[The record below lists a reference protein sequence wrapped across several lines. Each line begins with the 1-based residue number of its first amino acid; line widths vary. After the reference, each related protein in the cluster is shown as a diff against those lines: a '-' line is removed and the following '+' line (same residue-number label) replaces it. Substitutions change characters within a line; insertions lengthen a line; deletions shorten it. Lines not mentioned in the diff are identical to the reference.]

1 MQVPLNDLSRTSP
14 SDVALVSQTITQ
26 IIETGQYFNGPETRK
41 FTKAISARLDN
52 QEFQPLAN
60 GTDALILAIESLQLP
75 AGSNIALAPNAG
87 GYGTVATIRA
97 GHNPVFID
105 VDLATA
111 QLSFSALQNAM
122 RTKKIHAVIL
132 THLYGLVANILEI
145 ADFCALQGVYLIEDC
160 AQAFGAKVGGSSVGT
175 FGDIGTFSFYPT
187 KNLGAF
193 GDAGGIT
200 TKSSIQMDN
209 IRSLAQYGW
218 RNRYD
223 IQLERGFNSRMD
235 EIQAA
240 VLNHNLLNLDSEN
253 VRRRSIIQAYQSRLD
268 GSRRMI
274 FSDDESFVGHL
285 AVLISPNR
293 DSDYKSLTTDGVECG
308 IHYPT
313 LDYCQIAWRGSYGG
327 TENAECVNAELL
339 SKSIL
344 TLPCFPNM
352 TQEELEHVHN
362 ALNGLGKK

>member
-14 SDVALVSQTITQ
+14 NDVASISETITQ
-26 IIETGQYFNGPETRK
+26 TIKSGQYFNGPETKK
-41 FTKAISARLDN
+41 FTEAISARLDN

-111 QLSFSALQNAM
+111 QLSFSALQNAIQ
-122 RTKKIHAVIL
+122 TQKIHAVIL

-145 ADFCALQGVYLIEDC
+145 ADICTLQGVHLIEDC
-160 AQAFGAKVGGSSVGT
+160 AQAFGAQVAGRSVGT

-200 TKSSIQMDN
+200 TKSSVQMDN

-223 IQLERGFNSRMD
+223 IQIERGFNSRMD

-240 VLNHNLLNLDSEN
+240 VLNHNLLNLDAEN
-253 VRRRSIIQAYQSRLD
+253 VRRRSIIQSYQSRLD

-274 FSDDESFVGHL
+274 FCDDESFVGHL
-285 AVLISPNR
+285 AILISPNR
-293 DSDYKSLTTDGVECG
+293 DSDYKSLRTSGVECG

-313 LDYCQIAWRGSYGG
+313 LDYSQIAWRSSYAW
-327 TENAECVNAELL
+327 TENVVCANAELL
-339 SKSIL
+339 TKSIL
-344 TLPCFPNM
+344 TLPCFPHM
-352 TQEELEHVHN
+352 TREELEQVHN
-362 ALNGLGKK
+362 ALNGLSEK

>member
-14 SDVALVSQTITQ
+14 SEVALISETITQ
-26 IIETGQYFNGPETRK
+26 IIETGQYFNGPETKR
-41 FTKAISARLDN
+41 FTKAISDRLNN

-60 GTDALILAIESLQLP
+60 GTDALIIAIESLQLP

-105 VDLATA
+105 VDITTA
-111 QLSFSALQNAM
+111 QLSFSALQSTL

-132 THLYGLVANILEI
+132 THLYGLVANVVKI
-145 ADFCALQGVYLIEDC
+145 ADICALQGIFLIEDC
-160 AQAFGAKVGGSSVGT
+160 AQAFGAQVDGSSVGT

-200 TKSSIQMDN
+200 TKSSVRMEN

-218 RNRYD
+218 KNRYD

-240 VLNHNLLNLDSEN
+240 VLNQNLINLDSEN
-253 VRRRSIIQAYQSRLD
+253 RRRRSIIQAYQSKLD
-268 GSRRMI
+268 SSRRMI
-274 FSDDESFVGHL
+274 FSDDDSFVGHL
-285 AVLISPNR
+285 AILISPDR
-293 DSDYKSLTTDGVECG
+293 DSDYKSLSASGVECG

-313 LDYCQIAWRGSYGG
+313 LDYSQLAWRNSYGANDN
-327 TENAECVNAELL
+327 EVCANAELL

-344 TLPCFPNM
+344 TLPCFPRM
-352 TQEELEHVHN
+352 TQEEIEQVLN
-362 ALNGLGKK
+362 ALSGLSEK